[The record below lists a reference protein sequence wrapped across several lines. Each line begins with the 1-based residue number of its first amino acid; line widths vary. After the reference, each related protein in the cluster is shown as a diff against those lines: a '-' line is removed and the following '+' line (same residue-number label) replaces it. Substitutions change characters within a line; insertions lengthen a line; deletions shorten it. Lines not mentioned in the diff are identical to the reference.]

1 MKPRDM
7 SGFLTGLAFA
17 AIGVAFVLEAE
28 GVWTFRLTELSVV
41 VPVLLILGGLAILVL
56 AIRRTPRLDGP
67 DQPASELPLPTADP
81 PDESKPQPKWR
92 SE

>member
-17 AIGVAFVLEAE
+17 AIGAAFVLEAE

-41 VPVLLILGGLAILVL
+41 LPALLILGGLAILVM
-56 AIRRTPRLDGP
+56 AIVRTPRLDQP
-67 DQPASELPLPTADP
+67 DRRPGDP
-81 PDESKPQPKWR
+81 SQR
-92 SE
+92 